1 MSIKKY
7 EQMYTK
13 RADGLFMARYTGT
26 DGKRHYLYD
35 RDASKLHLK
44 LLNAT
49 TSHSERFCD
58 VLSAWECNHITQLE
72 RGSQAAYKC
81 LIDVARNEIGNKRI
95 DEIVPADINR
105 IMLQEKEAGKSYKH
119 AAGVKSVI
127 KQVFDYAII
136 NGIVTINPTASVKVP
151 RGMTKRKVEAPKETD
166 INKIVS
172 GFSNPGGAF
181 AAMLYYTGVRTEEA
195 VALRWS
201 DITENEINISRAADL
216 HGTPKI
222 KQTKTENSVRSVPI
236 LDEHRPFLI
245 MPEKAE
251 KTDLVFPNRDGNMMT
266 RGQVNTLWRNWCIAS
281 GLAYQVERT
290 DRHRGEKECVR
301 KEWRFLVNPHQLRHN
316 YATVLFEA
324 GIDDLTAQK
333 LLGHAD
339 ITTTRSIYTSLRE
352 KHMNSQVEKLNAAF
366 RMV

>member
-1 MSIKKY
+1 MKKY

-13 RADGLFMARYTGT
+13 RKDGIFVATYT
-26 DGKRHYLYD
+26 DKSGKRKYLYD
-35 RDASKLHLK
+35 KDASKLHLK

-81 LIDVARNEIGNKRI
+81 LIEVARNEIGNKRI

-136 NGIVTINPTASVKVP
+136 NGMVQFNPTASVKVP
-151 RGMTKRKVEAPKETD
+151 RGMMRKKVEAPETD
-166 INKIVS
+166 AIKRVVDGLNNQG
-172 GFSNPGGAF
+172 GFF
-181 AAMLYYTGVRTEEA
+181 VAMLYYTGMRTEEA

-201 DITENEINISRAADL
+201 DITDTNINISRAADL

-222 KQTKTENSVRSVPI
+222 KQTKTENSVRSIPI
-236 LDEHRPFLI
+236 LDGLRPFLLNS
-245 MPEKAE
+245 AS
-251 KTDLVFPNRDGNMMT
+251 DRDGLVFPNADGNMMT

-301 KEWRFLVNPHQLRHN
+301 REWRFMVNPHQLRHN

-339 ITTTRSIYTSLRE
+339 IATTRAIYTSLRNG
-352 KHMNSQVEKLNAAF
+352 HMNAQIDKLNNAF
-366 RMV
+366 KL